1 MPQTEFHRRMLE
13 RAIRS
18 CGSRELLCRR
28 LRVPSSALDDWLRG
42 KERVPRPVFL
52 MVVDILLEEPES

>member
-1 MPQTEFHRRMLE
+1 MLE

-28 LRVPSSALDDWLRG
+28 LRVPSAALEDWLRG
-42 KERVPRPVFL
+42 KERVPRPIFL